1 MNHVV
6 RQRGGEIPSRSLPV
20 PFPSLRSATGTLT
33 ATDKSVTLVSQLSRS
48 SGEWAWWG
56 FRQCRNFAAFYTC
69 LPPSLLFRAVP
80 FIWGRGDVMFCC
92 FCKRGASEESPL
104 CTGLCCERCQ
114 KGEGHFFIWHL
125 FPTCSI
131 GWEIHSKNKRQLW
144 PSFLSFF
151 QRAISIWE
159 LYLFLSSFDPPLHSG
174 TILQHGNN
182 AARSLPQNE
191 ATNKL
196 ISVVHTVCMIKAC
209 SQECL
214 SLALFFLSV

>member
-1 MNHVV
+1 M
-6 RQRGGEIPSRSLPV
+6 
-20 PFPSLRSATGTLT
+20 
-33 ATDKSVTLVSQLSRS
+33 
-48 SGEWAWWG
+48 
-56 FRQCRNFAAFYTC
+56 CM
-69 LPPSLLFRAVP
+69 PPPLLFRAVP
-80 FIWGRGDVMFCC
+80 FIWGRRDVMFCC

-131 GWEIHSKNKRQLW
+131 GWEIHSKNKSLVLT
-144 PSFLSFF
+144 PFFVFFFF

-159 LYLFLSSFDPPLHSG
+159 LYLFLRPFDLLLHSR
-174 TILQHGNN
+174 TILRHGNN
-182 AARSLPQNE
+182 AACSLPQNR

-196 ISVVHTVCMIKAC
+196 IYVVHTVCMIKAC

-214 SLALFFLSV
+214 SLDLFFLPV